1 MYREFWDLFVKQYG
15 GLRGGMAVFVLTTAV
30 SLLEGLNIGLLI
42 PLLETLKPPGEEGR
56 HWVSR
61 AMAGLFDS
69 LGVPFELWTVVLT
82 LGLFVLVLSGLKY
95 LRMVLVAKMVRGFTV
110 WMRLWVMHD
119 LLHADMSYFHRQTLG
134 RLTDTLTTQVHR
146 AGISLTMITDISAS
160 AGVIFAY
167 LVAALVVSPILTGVA
182 VAMVLIV
189 SLAMQFHI
197 LRAKAM
203 SIAMVQA
210 EKDLQAAGLE
220 NLSGIHV
227 VKAFLL
233 EQLRGKAYADTARQL
248 GDTTYYL
255 EKNRSQ
261 IIVLQEIA
269 LFGLVGGVVLVGVA
283 WLGLNITLI
292 VTLLFILYR
301 LMPRIT
307 GLNAQR
313 QGLLAG
319 LASLKSVQQVAES
332 TARPEIV
339 SGEKPFT
346 RLSRCIELQGVNF
359 SYNETAHIL
368 KDTSFTVE
376 KGEMTAI
383 IGTSGAGKTTL
394 VDLML
399 RIYDPVKGRILVDGV
414 DLRELDLAS
423 WRRSIGVVSQ
433 DVFLFNDTIAGNIAL
448 ERPGANMES
457 IVAAARQA
465 YAHDFIQELPEEYET
480 QVGDRGW
487 NLSGGQRQRI
497 ALARA
502 ILKKPDILILDE
514 ATSSLDSESEQLIHR
529 YMREIRGTCTMVVV
543 AHRMSTIQDADKIVV
558 LQDGKI
564 VEEGNWDSL
573 LAGEGVF
580 ANYHKLQSVG

>member
-42 PLLETLKPPGEEGR
+42 PLLETLKPPGEEGG

-368 KDTSFTVE
+368 KDTSFTIE

>member
-42 PLLETLKPPGEEGR
+42 PLLETLKPPGEEGG

-167 LVAALVVSPILTGVA
+167 LIAALVVSPILTGVA

-313 QGLLAG
+313 QSLLAG

-368 KDTSFTVE
+368 KDTSFTIE

>member
-42 PLLETLKPPGEEGR
+42 PLLETLKPPGEEGG

-359 SYNETAHIL
+359 SYNETAHVL

>member
-42 PLLETLKPPGEEGR
+42 PLLETLKPPGEEGG

-61 AMAGLFDS
+61 AMGGLFDS

-313 QGLLAG
+313 QSLLAG

-368 KDTSFTVE
+368 KDTSFTIE